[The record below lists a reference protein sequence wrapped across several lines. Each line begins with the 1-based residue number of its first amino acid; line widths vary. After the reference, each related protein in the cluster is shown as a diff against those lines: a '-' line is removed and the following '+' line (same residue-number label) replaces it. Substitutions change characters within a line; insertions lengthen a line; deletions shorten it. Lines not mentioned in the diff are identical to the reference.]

1 FDPIVLPN
9 MPGVGLTGISLCN
22 SDGDL
27 FFFFHLGGIGAPDF
41 SGTIDIGTGVFDQ
54 LPDGLIDD
62 GKGNG
67 LAFLADNTLLHA
79 RTPFT
84 LLADGE
90 LRELDAATGG
100 QLGARELM
108 FLFEPMENN
117 QRVNAMDLDP
127 DTGTLFVSFN
137 NKPVGGQS
145 ENYLAT
151 IDLSDEMVVLV
162 DLVGNPTVAGLDAIA
177 FAPVAGGAVLD
188 HFQCDKVKARCRPLF
203 KEVRRV
209 IDVPC
214 YASAENKGSMEV
226 KEEKVVKEEKEK
238 KKSPEKFSLK
248 MVNAP
253 AIAQAQKID
262 KAEETPEVAEGTS
275 ASSGSPASG

>member
-1 FDPIVLPN
+1 
-9 MPGVGLTGISLCN
+9 
-22 SDGDL
+22 
-27 FFFFHLGGIGAPDF
+27 
-41 SGTIDIGTGVFDQ
+41 
-54 LPDGLIDD
+54 
-62 GKGNG
+62 
-67 LAFLADNTLLHA
+67 
-79 RTPFT
+79 
-84 LLADGE
+84 
-90 LRELDAATGG
+90 
-100 QLGARELM
+100 
-108 FLFEPMENN
+108 
-117 QRVNAMDLDP
+117 
-127 DTGTLFVSFN
+127 
-137 NKPVGGQS
+137 
-145 ENYLAT
+145 
-151 IDLSDEMVVLV
+151 MVVLV